1 MAGNGVELAVAYVSI
16 VPEVS
21 KIAPGVRQA
30 LGDTGKY
37 GDAAGKT
44 LGSKMAR
51 GTSSAL
57 KKGLKVAGLAS
68 LGVSVGGAIS
78 AGSVST
84 IMGNAL
90 ASVKG
95 TAFGLEEAASVA
107 ASSVAAGIRPG
118 KELEKTL
125 KLVADA
131 STIAGRDMGSMG
143 LIFNKV
149 IAQGKV
155 QGDELMQLSGAG
167 IPALALLSKQM
178 GKTATEDE
186 A

>member
-1 MAGNGVELAVAYVSI
+1 
-16 VPEVS
+16 
-21 KIAPGVRQA
+21 
-30 LGDTGKY
+30 
-37 GDAAGKT
+37 
-44 LGSKMAR
+44 MAR
-51 GTSSAL
+51 GASGAL

-78 AGSVST
+78 AGLYKGLGRLTAIEQAQAKLKGLGHSAQSVST
-84 IMGNAL
+84 IMDNAL

-107 ASSVAAGIRPG
+107 ASSVAAGIKPG
-118 KELEKTL
+118 KDLEKTL

-155 QGDELMQLSGAG
+155 QGDELMQLSLIHISEPTRLHKVSRMPSSA
-167 IPALALLSKQM
+167 
-178 GKTATEDE
+178 
-186 A
+186 